1 MGRLPAAQHAL
12 QLPTGLDRKLRAV
25 KHCGETGA
33 QTPGAREW
41 SMEEYLPLIIQAVA
55 GAVGGNV
62 IGALRRNNSFG
73 PLINSLLGAVGGVGA
88 AQGLQAGG
96 FMAQMTDILGGNPNV
111 ASGAGGLAG
120 GLLLP
125 LIASFFKRGS

>member
-1 MGRLPAAQHAL
+1 
-12 QLPTGLDRKLRAV
+12 
-25 KHCGETGA
+25 
-33 QTPGAREW
+33 
-41 SMEEYLPLIIQAVA
+41 MEQYLPFIIQAVA

-62 IGALRRNNSFG
+62 VGALRRNNSFG

-88 AQGLQAGG
+88 AQGLEAGG
-96 FMAQMTDILGGNPNV
+96 VMEQLLALVGGNANV
-111 ASGAGGLAG
+111 AGGVGGLAG